1 MLKFNL
7 IQIFDKF
14 TFEKKGTY
22 KVTQTSYQ
30 NVHELR
36 KGPNTL
42 VKKVISPSN
51 SYVYQNEVN
60 NI

>member
-30 NVHELR
+30 NIELSLCMSCE
-36 KGPNTL
+36 KDQ
-42 VKKVISPSN
+42 IH
-51 SYVYQNEVN
+51 
-60 NI
+60 